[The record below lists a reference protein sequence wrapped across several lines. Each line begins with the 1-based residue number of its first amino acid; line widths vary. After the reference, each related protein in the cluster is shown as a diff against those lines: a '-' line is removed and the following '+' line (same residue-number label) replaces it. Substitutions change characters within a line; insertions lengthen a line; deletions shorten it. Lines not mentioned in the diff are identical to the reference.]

1 MADNTYTIPELD
13 QIGSIDI
20 ADLLI
25 IEDVSL
31 DKTFK
36 TSIFTLFTPLR
47 LNKPNDNIGIG
58 YNPNAQYKFGV
69 SGESEFQGNITASN
83 VFMQQL
89 TAAGLATFST
99 YGSGNNILNEAP
111 YLLGVDVD
119 GNLKEVELSALSGS
133 DNLGDHTA
141 TQSLD
146 LNSQSLINAL
156 VLKAAVG
163 TIRVK
168 NSSDEDIFV
177 FGEISEVPYN
187 VSKINFIAEDDLFF
201 TKYGDGTLLDNSSP
215 YLLGVTSNG
224 TVKEVE
230 FSAVSPIVIQNEVS
244 TGDPLYTSIKTIGF
258 DVGQLKVG
266 KEYAIESDLAR
277 VELPNG
283 DFAYPKMMVINRGD
297 NTADADMIE
306 NKINYLTTKA
316 SDAWQKS
323 GILQGV
329 VPADRNL
336 VFTTNA
342 YGTTTIGPN
351 HSISPSDRV
360 DADDIV
366 KSSLFV
372 GSSAIAPFTSSDS
385 QLVIADGQWS
395 ERGDRMISMTNFRS
409 YVFGAVPSKIFSQ
422 KESNYTF
429 DIKDGYTCI
438 VEIEA
443 ITKVNSIGDSS
454 LSIGDVCMVQA
465 KYIVDN
471 NSGVI
476 STKKVGSDTSTALGL
491 TTLSLA
497 TSISTDPTNK
507 TATIFIT
514 ATNLG
519 TNGSAL
525 GSVKANFTW
534 IK

>member
-36 TSIFTLFTPLR
+36 TSIFTLFNPLR
-47 LNKPNDNIGIG
+47 LNKQNDNIGIG
-58 YNPNAQYKFGV
+58 YNPVAQYKFGV
-69 SGESEFQGNITASN
+69 SGESEFQGNMTASN
-83 VFMQQL
+83 ISMQQL
-89 TAAGLATFST
+89 TAAGAVTLST
-99 YGSGNNILNEAP
+99 YGSGSNILNTAP
-111 YLLGVDVD
+111 YLLAVDADGV
-119 GNLKEVELSALSGS
+119 LKEVELSTLSGS

-141 TQSLD
+141 TESLD
-146 LNSQSLINAL
+146 LNSQSIINAL

-177 FGEISEVPYN
+177 FGEAGEVPYN
-187 VSKINFIAEDDLFF
+187 TSKIDFIAEDDLFF

-215 YLLGVTSNG
+215 YLLGVTANG

-244 TGDPLYTSIKTIGF
+244 TGNPLYTFTKTIGF
-258 DVGQLKVG
+258 DIGQLKVG
-266 KEYAIESDLAR
+266 KQYGVLTDFSTI
-277 VELPNG
+277 VLPNG
-283 DFAYPKMMVINRGD
+283 DFAYSKLMVINRGD

-306 NKINYLTTKA
+306 NKINYLTTKM

-329 VPADRNL
+329 SSADKDL
-336 VFTTNA
+336 VFAINS

-351 HSISPSDRV
+351 HSISPANRV

-372 GSSAIAPFTSSDS
+372 GSSAIAPFSSSDS
-385 QLVIADGQWS
+385 QLVIADGQWA

-409 YVFGAVPSKIFSQ
+409 YVLGATPSRIYSQ
-422 KESNYTF
+422 KEPSYTF

-438 VEIEA
+438 VEVEA
-443 ITKVNSIGDSS
+443 ITKVDSIGDSS

-497 TSISTDPTNK
+497 TSISTDPSNK

-519 TNGSAL
+519 TNGGAL

>member
-36 TSIFTLFTPLR
+36 TSILTLFNPLR
-47 LNKPNDNIGIG
+47 LNKQDDNIGIG

-69 SGESEFQGNITASN
+69 SGESEFQGDMTAAN
-83 VFMQQL
+83 VSMQGL
-89 TAAGLATFST
+89 TAAAEVTLSN
-99 YGSGNNILNEAP
+99 YGSGNNILNTAP
-111 YLLGVDVD
+111 YLLAVDAS
-119 GNLKEVELSALSGS
+119 GNLKEIELSVLSGS
-133 DNLGDHTA
+133 DNLGNHTA
-141 TQSLD
+141 TESLD
-146 LNSQSLINAL
+146 LKSQSIINAL
-156 VLKAAVG
+156 VLQAAG
-163 TIRVK
+163 GIISVK

-177 FGEISEVPYN
+177 FGGSGEVSSN
-187 VSKINFIAEDDLFF
+187 TSKIDFIAEDDLYF
-201 TKYGDGTLLDNSSP
+201 TKYGDGILLDNSSP
-215 YLLGVTSNG
+215 YLLGVTASG
-224 TVKEVE
+224 TVTEVE

-258 DVGQLKVG
+258 DTGQLKVG
-266 KEYAIESDLAR
+266 KEYGIESDLSR

-306 NKINYLTTKA
+306 NKINYLTTKV
-316 SDAWQKS
+316 SDAWQKA
-323 GILQGV
+323 GV
-329 VPADRNL
+329 LLGVSSSDRNL
-336 VFTTNA
+336 VFSTNS

-351 HSISPSDRV
+351 HSISPVDRV

-372 GSSAIAPFTSSDS
+372 GSSAVAPFTSSDS

-395 ERGDRMISMTNFRS
+395 ERGDRMISMTNLRV
-409 YVFGAVPSKIFSQ
+409 YVLGAVPSRIFSQ
-422 KESNYTF
+422 KESGYTF

-443 ITKVNSIGDSS
+443 ITKVDSIGDSS
-454 LSIGDVCMVQA
+454 LSIGDICMVQA

-476 STKKVGSDTSTALGL
+476 STKKVGSDTSTPLGI

-497 TSISTDPTNK
+497 TSISTDPSNK
-507 TATIFIT
+507 TASIFIT

>member
-36 TSIFTLFTPLR
+36 TSILTLFNPLR
-47 LNKPNDNIGIG
+47 LNKQGDNIGIG

-69 SGESEFQGNITASN
+69 SGASEFQGDMTAANIS
-83 VFMQQL
+83 MQQL
-89 TAAGLATFST
+89 IAAGAVTFSN
-99 YGSGNNILNEAP
+99 YGSGNNILNTAP
-111 YLLGVDVD
+111 YLLAVDSNGD
-119 GNLKEVELSALSGS
+119 LKEVELSVLSAS

-141 TQSLD
+141 TESLNLD
-146 LNSQSLINAL
+146 SQSIVNAL

-168 NSSDEDIFV
+168 NSADEDIFV
-177 FGEISEVPYN
+177 FGETSEVPYN
-187 VSKINFIAEDDLFF
+187 TSKIDFIAEDDLFF
-201 TKYGDGTLLDNSSP
+201 TKFGDGTLLDNSSP
-215 YLLGVTSNG
+215 YLLGVTSSG

-258 DVGQLKVG
+258 DIGQLKVG
-266 KEYAIESDLAR
+266 KEYGILTDLAR

-306 NKINYLTTKA
+306 NKVNYLTA
-316 SDAWQKS
+316 NISDAWQKA
-323 GILQGV
+323 GVLQGV
-329 VPADRNL
+329 SSSDRNL
-336 VFTTNA
+336 VFSTNS

-351 HSISPSDRV
+351 HSISPSDRI

-372 GSSAIAPFTSSDS
+372 GSSAVAPFSSSDS

-395 ERGDRMISMTNFRS
+395 ERGDRMISMTNLRS
-409 YVFGAVPSKIFSQ
+409 FVFGAVPSKIFSQ
-422 KESNYTF
+422 KEPNYTF

-443 ITKVNSIGDSS
+443 ITKVDSVGDSS

-476 STKKVGSDTSTALGL
+476 STKKVGSDSFTALGL
-491 TTLSLA
+491 TTLELA

-507 TATIFIT
+507 TVSIFIT